1 MTVWNRAK
9 NMGRLRVALPQQL
22 LSQGQP
28 CVPCCGVLKPRKR
41 VHYLPRC
48 VSSASEGSN
57 GNRKNRKRCSSYTR
71 TKSKKQESEESSRSV
86 TTVSSGNK
94 VSQGGAGGS
103 NLPGSSGLGRG
114 ELHDL
119 GKNDI
124 NKELNRAE
132 MKEVDRWGQWKEYF
146 LSMDEVVR
154 ELNAVDEEIA
164 LAVKREDY
172 GEAASLQEAQKK
184 MEQMDSIISIT
195 NELEVAISEERY
207 EDAASLRD
215 AGGARLLGWWIGKEG
230 EDDPQGHLILI
241 TKDFSR
247 YVAHAY
253 TGSMLARAIGWSSEF
268 SGGSI
273 VEDGILA
280 DILSQESGDI
290 IDILE
295 GSRDDE
301 DEHGA
306 PVFEVFY
313 RKQEGTWEHQPVV
326 LNSSAVS
333 AAGSRDL
340 DDLSAIL
347 SSQVGGMSNVISI
360 EQGKDPDG
368 TSFVRIN
375 LVDQRNDK
383 TETENNPEL
392 IGEEPDDVSGDLNDT
407 DDATINTVEDLV
419 KSIDSFKLEDNEIED
434 SWVGESQ
441 GNEDLFTALS
451 KIGSS
456 MAQRVPAEITW
467 TSKDSF
473 TLCVDQNKQKE
484 ILEVTNLVSDLD
496 MAGDGSD
503 KVFTTLPIS
512 VGNGEGKG
520 SPTLDEVE
528 SMVKE
533 ALLGASS
540 KLNSNVAGLEGEVS
554 YRRLK
559 IPTVTTD
566 IFQGIYIGSFGPHG
580 PEVIQVER
588 NLIDGKEWVYG
599 VKLTGDN
606 NVPAGQVSFKAQ
618 VGRDSKLSS
627 SGVYPIEYGIQ
638 ARYPGKGRVAREGYS
653 SPKWVEGEFLA
664 LTKSNPITRGAELGF
679 VFHVDSSKK
688 FLLLFERIPFEFLD

>member
-1 MTVWNRAK
+1 M
-9 NMGRLRVALPQQL
+9 
-22 LSQGQP
+22 
-28 CVPCCGVLKPRKR
+28 
-41 VHYLPRC
+41 
-48 VSSASEGSN
+48 
-57 GNRKNRKRCSSYTR
+57 
-71 TKSKKQESEESSRSV
+71 
-86 TTVSSGNK
+86 
-94 VSQGGAGGS
+94 SQGGNGGS
-103 NLPGSSGLGRG
+103 NLAGSCGLGRG
-114 ELHDL
+114 NGESHDL
-119 GKNDI
+119 GKSDF
-124 NKELNRAE
+124 NKEMKRAE
-132 MKEVDRWGQWKEYF
+132 VKEVDTWDQWKEYF
-146 LSMDEVVR
+146 SSMDEVVR

-164 LAVKREDY
+164 LAVKREDFK
-172 GEAASLQEAQKK
+172 EAASLQESQKK
-184 MEQMDSIISIT
+184 MEDMDSIISIT
-195 NELEVAISEERY
+195 NELEMAISEERY
-207 EDAASLRD
+207 EDAAILRD

-268 SGGSI
+268 SGGSTM
-273 VEDGILA
+273 EDGILA
-280 DILSQESGDI
+280 DILAQESGDI

-301 DEHGA
+301 DEHGT
-306 PVFEVFY
+306 PVFEIFY
-313 RKQEGTWEHQPVV
+313 RKQGNNWQSQPVV
-326 LNSSAVS
+326 LNSPAISS
-333 AAGSRDL
+333 PGSSDL

-375 LVDQRNDK
+375 LVDQRNDDK
-383 TETENNPEL
+383 SEYPKK
-392 IGEEPDDVSGDLNDT
+392 IVEEADDVAGDFNEA
-407 DDATINTVEDLV
+407 DDASINTVEDLV
-419 KSIDSFKLEDNEIED
+419 KSIDSFKLEDNELED

-473 TLCVDQNKQKE
+473 KLCVDQSKQKE
-484 ILEVTNLVSDLD
+484 ILENVTESVNEPHI
-496 MAGDGSD
+496 AGNGRDTE
-503 KVFTTLPIS
+503 VTAFPIS
-512 VGNGEGKG
+512 LGNGEDES
-520 SPTLDEVE
+520 SPTLEEIE
-528 SMVKE
+528 SMVKK
-533 ALLGASS
+533 ALIGASS
-540 KLNSNVAGLEGEVS
+540 KVNTNVAGLEGEVS

-559 IPTVTTD
+559 VPKVTTD

-588 NLIDGKEWVYG
+588 NLIDGKEWVFG

-618 VGRDSKLSS
+618 VGKECKLSS
-627 SGVYPIEYGIQ
+627 SGVYPIEYGVQ

-653 SPKWVEGEFLA
+653 SPKWVEGELLA

>member
-1 MTVWNRAK
+1 MHH
-9 NMGRLRVALPQQL
+9 
-22 LSQGQP
+22 LS
-28 CVPCCGVLKPRKR
+28 
-41 VHYLPRC
+41 RC
-48 VSSASEGSN
+48 MSSSSEGSN
-57 GNRKNRKRCSSYTR
+57 GNRKNRKSSSSYTK
-71 TKSKKQESEESSRSV
+71 TKSKKQESKDSSCSV
-86 TTVSSGNK
+86 TTVSTGK
-94 VSQGGAGGS
+94 VSQGGNGGS
-103 NLPGSSGLGRG
+103 NLAGSCGLGRG
-114 ELHDL
+114 NGESHDL
-119 GKNDI
+119 GKSDF
-124 NKELNRAE
+124 NKEMKRAE
-132 MKEVDRWGQWKEYF
+132 VKEVDTWDQWKEYF
-146 LSMDEVVR
+146 SSMDEVVR

-164 LAVKREDY
+164 LAVKREDFK
-172 GEAASLQEAQKK
+172 EAASLQESQKK
-184 MEQMDSIISIT
+184 MEDMDSIISIT
-195 NELEVAISEERY
+195 NELEMAISEERY
-207 EDAASLRD
+207 EDAAILRD

-268 SGGSI
+268 SGGSTM
-273 VEDGILA
+273 EDGILA
-280 DILSQESGDI
+280 DILAQESGDI

-301 DEHGA
+301 DEHGT
-306 PVFEVFY
+306 PVFEIFY
-313 RKQEGTWEHQPVV
+313 RKQGNNWQSQPVV
-326 LNSSAVS
+326 LNSPAISS
-333 AAGSRDL
+333 PGSSDL

-375 LVDQRNDK
+375 LVDQRNDDK
-383 TETENNPEL
+383 SEYPKK
-392 IGEEPDDVSGDLNDT
+392 IVEEADDVAGDFNDA
-407 DDATINTVEDLV
+407 DDASINTVEDLV
-419 KSIDSFKLEDNEIED
+419 KSIDSFKLEDNELED

-473 TLCVDQNKQKE
+473 KLCVDQSKQKE
-484 ILEVTNLVSDLD
+484 ILENVTESVNEPHI
-496 MAGDGSD
+496 AGNGRDTE
-503 KVFTTLPIS
+503 VTAFPIS
-512 VGNGEGKG
+512 LGNGEDES
-520 SPTLDEVE
+520 SPTLEEIE
-528 SMVKE
+528 SMVKK
-533 ALLGASS
+533 ALIGASS
-540 KLNSNVAGLEGEVS
+540 KVNTNVAGLEGEVS

-559 IPTVTTD
+559 VPKVTTD

-588 NLIDGKEWVYG
+588 NLIDGKEWVFG

-618 VGRDSKLSS
+618 VGKECKLSS
-627 SGVYPIEYGIQ
+627 SGVYPIEYGVQ

-653 SPKWVEGEFLA
+653 SPKWVEGELLA

>member
-1 MTVWNRAK
+1 MT
-9 NMGRLRVALPQQL
+9 RLCVTLPQQL
-22 LSQGQP
+22 LSEGQP
-28 CVPCCGVLKPRKR
+28 CVRCCGVLKPRGR
-41 VHYLPRC
+41 VHHLPRC
-48 VSSASEGSN
+48 MSSASEGGN
-57 GNRKNRKRCSSYTR
+57 GNRKNRKSCSSYTK
-71 TKSKKQESEESSRSV
+71 TKSKKQGPKDSSCSV
-86 TTVSSGNK
+86 TTVSTGK
-94 VSQGGAGGS
+94 VSQGGTGGS
-103 NLPGSSGLGRG
+103 NVPGSCGLGKG
-114 ELHDL
+114 NGDLHDL
-119 GKNDI
+119 GKGDF
-124 NKELNRAE
+124 NKEMNRAE
-132 MKEVDRWGQWKEYF
+132 VKLVDTWDQWKEYF

-164 LAVKREDY
+164 LAVKRENY

-184 MEQMDSIISIT
+184 MEDMDSIISIT
-195 NELEVAISEERY
+195 NELEMAISEERY
-207 EDAASLRD
+207 EDAAILRD

-268 SGGSI
+268 SGGST

-280 DILSQESGDI
+280 DILAQESGDI

-301 DEHGA
+301 DEHGT

-313 RKQEGTWEHQPVV
+313 RKQGNNWESQPVV
-326 LNSSAVS
+326 LNSPAISS
-333 AAGSRDL
+333 AGSRDL

-375 LVDQRNDK
+375 LVDQMNDDK
-383 TETENNPEL
+383 SAYPEK
-392 IGEEPDDVSGDLNDT
+392 IVEEADDVSGDFNDA
-407 DDATINTVEDLV
+407 DDASINTVEDLV
-419 KSIDSFKLEDNEIED
+419 KSIDSFKLEDNELED

-473 TLCVDQNKQKE
+473 TLCVDQSKQQE
-484 ILEVTNLVSDLD
+484 ILEIATDSLNESHIVGN
-496 MAGDGSD
+496 GSD
-503 KVFTTLPIS
+503 TEVTTLPIS
-512 VGNGEGKG
+512 LGNGEDKG
-520 SPTLDEVE
+520 SPTLEEVE
-528 SMVKE
+528 SMVKK

-540 KLNSNVAGLEGEVS
+540 KVNSNVAGLEGEVS

-559 IPTVTTD
+559 VPKVTTD

-588 NLIDGKEWVYG
+588 NLVDGKEWVYG
-599 VKLTGDN
+599 VKLTGDT

-618 VGRDSKLSS
+618 VGKDCKLSS
-627 SGVYPIEYGIQ
+627 SGVYPIEYGVQ

-653 SPKWVEGEFLA
+653 SPKWVEGELLA

>member
-1 MTVWNRAK
+1 MT
-9 NMGRLRVALPQQL
+9 LPQQSL
-22 LSQGQP
+22 LEGQSS
-28 CVPCCGVLKPRKR
+28 VPCCGVLKPRRR
-41 VHYLPRC
+41 VHYQLPRC
-48 VSSASEGSN
+48 TSSASDGSN
-57 GNRKNRKRCSSYTR
+57 GNRKNRKGYSSYTR
-71 TKSKKQESEESSRSV
+71 TKSKKQESEDSGRSV
-86 TTVSSGNK
+86 TTVSKGK
-94 VSQGGAGGS
+94 VPQGGAGGS
-103 NLPGSSGLGRG
+103 NLPGSCGMGRG

-119 GKNDI
+119 GTNDI
-124 NKELNRAE
+124 NKEVNRTE
-132 MKEVDRWGQWKEYF
+132 VKEVDTWGQWKEYF

-172 GEAASLQEAQKK
+172 GKAASLQEAQKK
-184 MEQMDSIISIT
+184 MEEMDSIISIT
-195 NELEVAISEERY
+195 NELEMAVSEERY
-207 EDAASLRD
+207 EDAATLRD

-230 EDDPQGHLILI
+230 KDDPQGHLILI

-268 SGGSI
+268 SGGSM

-280 DILSQESGDI
+280 DILAQESGNI

-295 GSRDDE
+295 GSRDED

-313 RKQEGTWEHQPVV
+313 RKQGGTWENQPVV
-326 LNSSAVS
+326 LNSPAVS
-333 AAGSRDL
+333 SAGSRDL

-368 TSFVRIN
+368 TNFVRIN
-375 LVDQRNDK
+375 LVDQKNGDK
-383 TETENNPEL
+383 SELEYNPGKD
-392 IGEEPDDVSGDLNDT
+392 GEEPDDVSGDFNDP
-407 DDATINTVEDLV
+407 DDETINTVEDLV
-419 KSIDSFKLEDNEIED
+419 KSIDGFKLEENEIED
-434 SWVGESQ
+434 SWAGESQ

-456 MAQRVPAEITW
+456 IAQRVPAEITW
-467 TSKDSF
+467 TNNDSF
-473 TLCVDQNKQKE
+473 TLYVDEIKQKE
-484 ILEVTNLVSDLD
+484 ILEVTNAPSDPHNV
-496 MAGDGSD
+496 GDGSE
-503 KVFTTLPIS
+503 KEHTTLPIS
-512 VGNGEGKG
+512 VETGKG
-520 SPTLDEVE
+520 SPTLEEVE
-528 SMVKE
+528 SMVKK

-559 IPTVTTD
+559 LPSVTTD
-566 IFQGIYIGSFGPHG
+566 VFQGIYIGSFGPHG

-618 VGRDSKLSS
+618 VGRECKLSS
-627 SGVYPIEYGIQ
+627 SGVYPIEYGVQ
-638 ARYPGKGRVAREGYS
+638 ARYPGQGRVAREGYS
-653 SPKWVEGEFLA
+653 SPKWVDGELLA

-679 VFHVDSSKK
+679 VFNVDSSKK